1 MIGVS
6 TLKTSNELGP
16 IGGGD
21 FEVEGFRRIFG
32 NFRACEIDQVDSPL
46 QFCVIDPTKTTC
58 GSDELAQ
65 LVGA

>member
-6 TLKTSNELGP
+6 TIKTSNELGH

-21 FEVEGFRRIFG
+21 FEVEDLAQG
-32 NFRACEIDQVDSPL
+32 ACEIGQLDSPL
-46 QFCVIDPTKTTC
+46 QFCVSDPTKSTC